1 MGVELD
7 MVLDNIQ
14 YKINSY
20 QKRLME
26 LDTDG
31 YESEKYRFYIQCLE
45 QLGRDLMYPSPL
57 RKQHIME
64 ELLEE
69 DYNGRWDTKIIF
81 KDESSL
87 IIKYDDLVK
96 IVDGFIVFY
105 DKEEYEND
113 ITVIPPITRLVA
125 LEEVREVYRLEE

>member
-1 MGVELD
+1 MGVELE
-7 MVLDNIQ
+7 MVLDNIHYQ
-14 YKINSY
+14 IQGY
-20 QKRLME
+20 QKKLLE
-26 LDTDG
+26 LDTDS

-57 RKQHIME
+57 RKQHILE

-69 DYNGRWDTKIIF
+69 DYNGGWDTRIIF

-113 ITVIPPITRLVA
+113 TAVIPPITRLVA